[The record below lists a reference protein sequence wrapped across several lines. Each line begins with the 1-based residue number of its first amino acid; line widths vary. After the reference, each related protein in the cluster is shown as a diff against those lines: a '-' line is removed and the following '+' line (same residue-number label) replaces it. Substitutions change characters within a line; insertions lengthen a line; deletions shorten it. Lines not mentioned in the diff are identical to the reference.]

1 MASSEVEH
9 TKHGE
14 VAHEPIDTGWARE
27 PADAPSA
34 RFGWHGE
41 NKTTMRVAGWLAGV
55 LLLAMLIGNHKGRVE
70 DLYLIGITAV
80 LWFILIRDLVLS
92 RGKWK
97 N

>member
-9 TKHGE
+9 SKSHSE
-14 VAHEPIDTGWARE
+14 VAVTGWAHE

-41 NKTTMRVAGWLAGV
+41 SKTAMRIGGWVSGIA
-55 LLLAMLIGNHKGRVE
+55 LLAMLIGNHESRVE
-70 DLYLIGITAV
+70 DLYLIGFAAV
-80 LWFILIRDLVLS
+80 LWFILLRDLYLG
-92 RGKWK
+92 RRKWK